1 MKARDVAVATERVFM
16 LDAAYHY
23 IVRYWVAPAAE
34 ARVLA
39 WLDGG
44 HTAEVAA
51 QPGFLWARRIR
62 LEEVD
67 VLGWRAFTTVYG
79 LESKA
84 ALDAY
89 FKNPIREK
97 FAREQAAFADVLRV
111 ERSWGAGEWQ
121 SLGQG
126 AELRGE
132 AKLRP

>member
-1 MKARDVAVATERVFM
+1 M
-16 LDAAYHY
+16 LDAGYFY
-23 IVRYWVAPAAE
+23 IVRFWVAPEAE
-34 ARVLA
+34 ARLLA

-44 HTAEVAA
+44 HTAEVVA

-62 LEEVD
+62 LEETD
-67 VLGWRAFTTVYG
+67 SLGWRAFASIYG

-89 FKNPIREK
+89 FKNPVREK
-97 FAREQAAFADVLRV
+97 FAREQAPFAGVMRA

-121 SLGQG
+121 TLGQG

>member
-1 MKARDVAVATERVFM
+1 M
-16 LDAAYHY
+16 LDAPCYY
-23 IVRYWVAPAAE
+23 IVRFWVAPAAE
-34 ARVLA
+34 ARLLA

-44 HTAEVAA
+44 HTAEVVA

-62 LEEVD
+62 LEETD
-67 VLGWRAFTTVYG
+67 ALGWRAFCSIYG

-97 FAREQAAFADVLRV
+97 FAREQTAFAGVMRA

-121 SLGQG
+121 TLGQE